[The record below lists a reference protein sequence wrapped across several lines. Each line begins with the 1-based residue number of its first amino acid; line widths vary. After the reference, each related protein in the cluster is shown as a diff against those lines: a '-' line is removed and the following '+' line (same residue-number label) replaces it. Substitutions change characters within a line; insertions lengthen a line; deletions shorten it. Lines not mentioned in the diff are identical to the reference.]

1 MKTHDQQRRTTATR
15 SEGAREPATIGSQ
28 DVPRGAAEKTCK
40 VAVPENLHAATKLV
54 AARRK
59 KGLQDFVAELL
70 RTDEEV
76 AREEA
81 TFAGGAQ

>member
-1 MKTHDQQRRTTATR
+1 MKTHEQQRRRKQATR
-15 SEGAREPATIGSQ
+15 SEDAHDQPTRSQ

-40 VAVPENLHAATKLV
+40 VAVPENLHAAVKLV

-59 KGLQDFVAELL
+59 KGLQDFAAELL
-70 RTDEEV
+70 RSDADV

-81 TFAGGAQ
+81 AFTEGQA

>member
-1 MKTHDQQRRTTATR
+1 MKTHQQQRRAKATR
-15 SEGAREPATIGSQ
+15 REDARDQSTIRSQ
-28 DVPRGAAEKTCK
+28 DVPRGVEKTCK

-59 KGLQDFVAELL
+59 RRLQDFVAELL
-70 RTDEEV
+70 RTDADV

-81 TFAGGAQ
+81 TFAGGAA